1 MQLRRTVTAAWTMA
15 MLFGLA
21 CSSSGSSSTSGS
33 SSNRDVLT
41 RAEIDE
47 SNSGSLYDAIQK
59 LRSSWLRTRGGGSQ
73 AEIQVM
79 MDGVRVGDV
88 SFLQTVR
95 SDNVIEVRFVNSR
108 DATTRWGT
116 GFTAGAID
124 IISR

>member
-1 MQLRRTVTAAWTMA
+1 MQLHRTVAAAYA
-15 MLFGLA
+15 MVLLFGMA
-21 CSSSGSSSTSGS
+21 CSSSGASSGTS

-47 SNSGSLYDAIQK
+47 SNSGSLYDAIQR
-59 LRSSWLRTRGGGSQ
+59 LRSSWLRPRGGGSQ
-73 AEIQVM
+73 AEVQVM

-88 SFLQTVR
+88 SFLQNVR
-95 SDNVIEVRFVNSR
+95 PESVIEVHYVNSR